1 MTSSSSAS
9 SPRSPLGH
17 FLDPHWKQELDE
29 TQFARALL
37 QVASHVA
44 EVRATEPADSS
55 DQKGDAT

>member
-1 MTSSSSAS
+1 MTASSSAS

-37 QVASHVA
+37 HVAAAVASDHT
-44 EVRATEPADSS
+44 TEPVDSS
-55 DQKGDAT
+55 DQKGDAV

>member
-1 MTSSSSAS
+1 MTASSSAS

-37 QVASHVA
+37 HVA
-44 EVRATEPADSS
+44 AAVANDYTTEPADSS
-55 DQKGDAT
+55 DQKGDAA

>member
-1 MTSSSSAS
+1 MTTSSNP

-37 QVASHVA
+37 HVA
-44 EVRATEPADSS
+44 AAVANDRAAEPAVPS
-55 DQKGDAT
+55 DQNGDAA